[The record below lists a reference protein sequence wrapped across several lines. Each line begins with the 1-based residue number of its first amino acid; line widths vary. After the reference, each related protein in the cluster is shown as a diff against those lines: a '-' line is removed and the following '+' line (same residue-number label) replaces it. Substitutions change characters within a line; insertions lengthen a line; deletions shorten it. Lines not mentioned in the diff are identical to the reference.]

1 MSLCVIAIGQFRF
14 FVTHVVYFAA
24 IFRFV
29 LLYFGNM
36 FGYKENLVLKPR
48 VIPTVLANNSRHDKP
63 VKITMAENKKTH
75 GNK

>member
-1 MSLCVIAIGQFRF
+1 
-14 FVTHVVYFAA
+14 
-24 IFRFV
+24 
-29 LLYFGNM
+29 M